1 MARRAAA
8 LRPRYGREAAQ
19 PARGPNMHSRAAA
32 VQHAA
37 TAVLHALRIHAR
49 RGRDQSRPRVSTGH
63 DDPVIIVMSHQATK
77 GEIDAVVD
85 RVHEIGLKTEISRG
99 EERTLVGVIGG
110 NAYAYK
116 EAFSHLGGIHE
127 IIPIT
132 KPFKLASREFRP
144 LDTVVDVGG
153 IRIGGDE
160 VVMMAG
166 PCSVEGE
173 EMLLDTAR
181 HVAAQGAKVL
191 RGGAFKPRT
200 SPYSFQG
207 LGEAGLKMMAAAR
220 DETGLKVV
228 TEVVSP
234 ADVEMVARYA
244 DILQLG
250 TRNMQNY
257 ALLQE
262 AGRSGKPVLLKRG
275 MSSTIEEW
283 LLAAEYILSQ
293 GNRDV
298 ILCERGIRTFETAT
312 RFTLDLN
319 AVPLVRELSHL
330 PVIVDPSQATGRW
343 SLVGPMSLAA
353 VAAGAN
359 GLIIE
364 VHPTPNQAL
373 SDGAQSLDFD
383 AFDHLMADVKRLLG
397 AMQKQLA

>member
-1 MARRAAA
+1 
-8 LRPRYGREAAQ
+8 
-19 PARGPNMHSRAAA
+19 
-32 VQHAA
+32 
-37 TAVLHALRIHAR
+37 
-49 RGRDQSRPRVSTGH
+49 
-63 DDPVIIVMSHQATK
+63 
-77 GEIDAVVD
+77 
-85 RVHEIGLKTEISRG
+85 
-99 EERTLVGVIGG
+99 
-110 NAYAYK
+110 
-116 EAFSHLGGIHE
+116 
-127 IIPIT
+127 
-132 KPFKLASREFRP
+132 
-144 LDTVVDVGG
+144 
-153 IRIGGDE
+153 
-160 VVMMAG
+160 
-166 PCSVEGE
+166 
-173 EMLLDTAR
+173 
-181 HVAAQGAKVL
+181 VAAQGARLL

-207 LGEAGLKMMAAAR
+207 LGESALKMMAAAR

-228 TEVVSP
+228 TEVIAP

-293 GNRDV
+293 GNRNV
-298 ILCERGIRTFETAT
+298 ILCERGIRTFETST

-343 SLVGPMSLAA
+343 TLVGPMSMAA
-353 VAAGAN
+353 VAAGAH

-364 VHPTPNQAL
+364 VHPHPSQAL
-373 SDGAQSLDFD
+373 SDGAQSLDFEN
-383 AFDHLMADVKRLLG
+383 FDHLMADLRRLLG
-397 AMQKQLA
+397 SMQKQLA

>member
-1 MARRAAA
+1 
-8 LRPRYGREAAQ
+8 
-19 PARGPNMHSRAAA
+19 
-32 VQHAA
+32 
-37 TAVLHALRIHAR
+37 
-49 RGRDQSRPRVSTGH
+49 
-63 DDPVIIVMSHQATK
+63 VIIVMSHNATK
-77 GEIDAVVD
+77 AEIDAVVD
-85 RVHEIGLKTEISRG
+85 RVHEIGLKSELSRG

-110 NAYAYK
+110 NAFAYK
-116 EAFSHLGGIHE
+116 DAFSHLGGIHE

-132 KPFKLASREFRP
+132 KPFKLASREFRRA
-144 LDTVVDVGG
+144 DTVVDIGG
-153 IRIGGDE
+153 VKIGGDE
-160 VVMMAG
+160 VVIMAG

-173 EMLLDTAR
+173 EMLLETAR
-181 HVAAQGAKVL
+181 HVAAQGARLL

-207 LGEAGLKMMAAAR
+207 LGESALKMMAAAR

-228 TEVVSP
+228 TEVIAP
-234 ADVEMVARYA
+234 GDVDLVARYA
-244 DILQLG
+244 DVLQLG

-262 AGRSGKPVLLKRG
+262 AGRAGKPVLLKRG
-275 MSSTIEEW
+275 MSATIEEW
-283 LLAAEYILSQ
+283 LLAAEYVLSQ
-293 GNRDV
+293 GNRNV

-343 SLVGPMSLAA
+343 TLVGPMSLAA
-353 VAAGAN
+353 VAAGAH

-364 VHPTPNQAL
+364 VHPTPSQAL

-383 AFDHLMADVKRLLG
+383 NFDHLMADLRRLLG
-397 AMQKQLA
+397 SMQKQLA

>member
-1 MARRAAA
+1 
-8 LRPRYGREAAQ
+8 
-19 PARGPNMHSRAAA
+19 
-32 VQHAA
+32 
-37 TAVLHALRIHAR
+37 
-49 RGRDQSRPRVSTGH
+49 
-63 DDPVIIVMSHQATK
+63 MSHQAT
-77 GEIDAVVD
+77 ESEVQAVVD
-85 RVHEIGLKTEISRG
+85 RVHEIGLKHELSRG
-99 EERTLVGVIGG
+99 EERTLIGVIGG
-110 NAYAYK
+110 NAYAYR
-116 EAFSHLGGIHE
+116 EAFSHLSSIKE
-127 IIPIT
+127 IVPIT

-144 LDTVVDVGG
+144 KNTVVDVGG
-153 IRIGGDE
+153 VRIGGDD
-160 VVMMAG
+160 VVLMAG

-173 EMLLDTAR
+173 EMLLETAR
-181 HVAAQGAKVL
+181 HVAAQGAKIL

-207 LGEAGLKMMAAAR
+207 LGEAALKMMATAR
-220 DETGLKVV
+220 DETGLKVI

-234 ADVEMVARYA
+234 GDVELVARYA

-262 AGRSGKPVLLKRG
+262 AGKSGKPVLLKRG

-298 ILCERGIRTFETAT
+298 ILCERGIRTFEHAT

-330 PVIVDPSQATGRW
+330 PVVVDPSQATGRW

-353 VAAGAN
+353 VAAGAH

-364 VHPTPNQAL
+364 VHPSPDAAL

-383 AFDHLMADVKRLLG
+383 AFDRLMADLRRLLG
-397 AMQKQLA
+397 AMAKQLA